1 MLRFIYVSAQI
12 ALRALGR
19 HRLRTSLTM
28 LGVVI
33 GVAAVIAMVAL
44 GSGARGSVETSLKSA
59 GTNIIQVSAGNFTRG
74 GESMNIASGLGSAT
88 TLTVED
94 AEAIRRISGVTKVS
108 GGVRNR
114 AFVKSAHRQFFTQIR
129 GTEPGLDQIH
139 GWEFLGGTF
148 PSLADAAVMGRAA
161 ATELFGEGFDPI
173 GEQITISDRTF
184 NVTGYFRTSDADMD
198 ETVFIP
204 LATAQQMQNM
214 RYLQTITVS
223 IEQAGDASR
232 VAEEITALLRDRHGK
247 GKVQSAARAS
257 GLGGNQMPSAITS
270 SVDDFTVKTQA
281 AANVTKGLYTSVAAF
296 ALANMPKL
304 DEITLQEMSGTLSR
318 AGSTMTALLG
328 SIAAI
333 SLIVGGIGIMNIML
347 VSVTERTKEIGLRL
361 AVGARRRDVMLQF
374 LVEAMVMSLIG
385 GVLGVAFGLVTA
397 RTLTA
402 VLDWPTEISAVT
414 LLSAFGIA
422 AAVGILFGYYPAR
435 RASRLD
441 PIDSLRYE

>member
-1 MLRFIYVSAQI
+1 MLRFLFVSAQI
-12 ALRALGR
+12 ALRALNR
-19 HRLRTSLTM
+19 NRLRTTLTM

-74 GESMNIASGLGSAT
+74 GETMNIATGLGAAT
-88 TLTVED
+88 TLTTDD
-94 AEAIRRISGVTKVS
+94 ADAMRRIPGVTQVA

-114 AFVKSAHRQFFTQIR
+114 AFVKSSHREFFTQVR
-129 GTEPGLDQIH
+129 GVDAALALIH
-139 GWEFLGGTF
+139 GWEWLKGSFT
-148 PSLADAAVMGRAA
+148 PAPDAAVMGRAA
-161 ATELFGEGFDPI
+161 ARELFGEGFDPI
-173 GEQITISDRTF
+173 GEHITIGDRHF
-184 NVTGYFRTSDADMD
+184 GVTGYFRTADPDMD

-204 LATAQQMQNM
+204 LAAGQAMLNGN
-214 RYLQTITVS
+214 YLQTITVS
-223 IEQAGDASR
+223 IEQAGDASTI
-232 VAEEITALLRDRHGK
+232 AEQITSLLRDRHGK
-247 GKVQSAARAS
+247 GRQAARAS
-257 GLGGNQMPSAITS
+257 GLGGNQLPTSGVSSA
-270 SVDDFTVKTQA
+270 DDFTVKTQA

-304 DEITLQEMSGTLSR
+304 DQVTLQEMSGTLSR

-374 LVEAMVMSLIG
+374 LVEALVISLIG
-385 GVLGVAFGLVTA
+385 GVIGVAFGLVTA

-402 VLDWPTEISAVT
+402 VLDWPTEISPVT
-414 LLSAFGIA
+414 LAAAFAIA
-422 AAVGILFGYYPAR
+422 AVIGILFGYYPAR

-441 PIDSLRYE
+441 PIESLRYE

>member
-1 MLRFIYVSAQI
+1 MLRFLFVSAQI
-12 ALRALGR
+12 ALRALSR
-19 HRLRTSLTM
+19 NRLRTTLTM
-28 LGVVI
+28 LGVII
-33 GVAAVIAMVAL
+33 GVAAVIAMVSL

-88 TLTVED
+88 TLTIED
-94 AEAIRRISGVTKVS
+94 AEAIRGIAGVQHVA

-114 AFVKSAHRQFFTQIR
+114 AFVKSSHRQFFTQVR
-129 GTEPGLDQIH
+129 GTEPSLAEIH
-139 GWEFLGGTF
+139 GWEWLGGSFGTV
-148 PSLADAAVMGRAA
+148 ADAAVMGRAA
-161 ATELFGEGFDPI
+161 ARELFGEGFDAV
-173 GEQITISDRTF
+173 GEPITIGDRAFT
-184 NVTGYFRTSDADMD
+184 VTGYFRTNDPDMD
-198 ETVFIP
+198 ETVFVP
-204 LATAQQMQNM
+204 LAAGQAMLKA
-214 RYLQTITVS
+214 RHLQTISVS
-223 IEQAGDASR
+223 IEQAGEASR
-232 VAEEITALLRDRHGK
+232 IAENITTLLRERHGR
-247 GKVQSAARAS
+247 GRQAARAT
-257 GLGGNQMPSAITS
+257 GLGGNQLPGVTS

-304 DEITLQEMSGTLSR
+304 DEITLQEMSSTLSR

-361 AVGARRRDVMLQF
+361 AVGARRRDVLLQF

-385 GVLGVAFGLVTA
+385 GLIGVGVGLMTA

-402 VLDWPTEISAVT
+402 VLDWPTEISVAT
-414 LLSAFGIA
+414 LASAFGIA
-422 AAVGILFGYYPAR
+422 AVIGIVFGYYPAR

>member
-1 MLRFIYVSAQI
+1 MLRFLFVSAQI
-12 ALRALGR
+12 AVRALKR
-19 HRLRTSLTM
+19 NVLRTALTM

-33 GVAAVIAMVAL
+33 GVAAVISMVAL

-59 GTNIIQVSAGNFTRG
+59 GTNIIQISAGNYTRG

-88 TLTVED
+88 TLTLED
-94 AEAIRRISGVTKVS
+94 AEAVRGIAGVQHVAA
-108 GGVRNR
+108 GVRNR
-114 AFVKSAHRQFFTQIR
+114 AFVTSAHRQFFTQIR
-129 GTEPGLDQIH
+129 GTHASLADIH
-139 GWEFLGGTF
+139 GWEWLGGRF
-148 PSLADAAVMGRAA
+148 AGADDAVVMGRAA
-161 ATELFGEGFDPI
+161 ARELFGEGFDPS
-173 GEQITISDRTF
+173 GERITIANRTF
-184 NVTGYFRTSDADMD
+184 TVSGYFRTNDPDMD
-198 ETVFIP
+198 ETVFLP
-204 LATAQQMQNM
+204 LAAAQSMLNI
-214 RYLQTITVS
+214 RHLHTITVS

-232 VAEEITALLRDRHGK
+232 IAEQITAVLRERH
-247 GKVQSAARAS
+247 ARGRREATTT
-257 GLGGNQMPSAITS
+257 GLGGNQLPGGGGSAA
-270 SVDDFTVKTQA
+270 DDFTVKTQA

-304 DEITLQEMSGTLSR
+304 DAVTLQEMSSTLSR

-333 SLIVGGIGIMNIML
+333 SLVVGGIGIMNIML

-361 AVGARRRDVMLQF
+361 AVGARRRDVLLQF

-385 GVLGVAFGLVTA
+385 GGLGVAIGIVSA

-402 VLDWPTEISAVT
+402 VLDWPTEISATT
-414 LLSAFGIA
+414 LVLAFAIA

>member
-1 MLRFIYVSAQI
+1 MIPFLLVSAQI
-12 ALRALGR
+12 AVRALGR
-19 HRLRTSLTM
+19 NRLRTGLTM

-74 GESMNIASGLGSAT
+74 GESMNIASGLGAAT
-88 TLTVED
+88 TLTLED
-94 AEAIRRISGVTKVS
+94 AGAIRQIAGVQHVAS
-108 GGVRNR
+108 GVRNR

-129 GTEPGLDQIH
+129 GVEPALAEIH
-139 GWEFLGGTF
+139 GWEWLGGHGDGG
-148 PSLADAAVMGRAA
+148 ADQAVMGRAA
-161 ATELFGEGFDPI
+161 GRELFGEGFDPV
-173 GEQITISDRTF
+173 GERITIGNRQFVVS
-184 NVTGYFRTSDADMD
+184 GYFRTNDTDMD
-198 ETVFIP
+198 ETVFVP
-204 LATAQQMQNM
+204 LPAGQSMSNIQH
-214 RYLQTITVS
+214 LQTITVS
-223 IEQAGDASR
+223 VEQAGDASR
-232 VAEEITALLRDRHGK
+232 VAAAITELLRDRHQRG
-247 GKVQSAARAS
+247 QQPASAI
-257 GLGGNQMPSAITS
+257 GLGGNQLPGTMASA
-270 SVDDFTVKTQA
+270 DDFTVKTQA

-304 DEITLQEMSGTLSR
+304 DEVTLQEMSSTLSR

-347 VSVTERTKEIGLRL
+347 VSVTERTKEIGIRL
-361 AVGARRRDVMLQF
+361 AVGARRRDVLVQF

-385 GVLGVAFGLVTA
+385 GVIGVALGLATA
-397 RTLTA
+397 EGLTA
-402 VLDWPTEISAVT
+402 VLDWPTEVSLTTVA
-414 LLSAFGIA
+414 SAFAIA
-422 AAVGILFGYYPAR
+422 ALVGIVFGYYPAR

>member
-1 MLRFIYVSAQI
+1 MIPFLFVSAQI
-12 ALRALGR
+12 AVRALGR
-19 HRLRTSLTM
+19 NRLRTGLTM

-74 GESMNIASGLGSAT
+74 GESMNIASGLGAAT
-88 TLTVED
+88 TLTLED
-94 AEAIRRISGVTKVS
+94 AGAIRQIAGVQHVA

-114 AFVKSAHRQFFTQIR
+114 AFARSAHRQFFTQVR
-129 GTEPGLDQIH
+129 GVEPAVAEIY
-139 GWEFLGGTF
+139 GWEWLGGR
-148 PSLADAAVMGRAA
+148 LEGAAGQAVMGRAA
-161 ATELFGEGFDPI
+161 SRELFGEGFDPV
-173 GEQITISDRTF
+173 GERITIGDRAF
-184 NVTGYFRTSDADMD
+184 VVTGYFRTNDGDMD
-198 ETVFIP
+198 ETVFVT
-204 LATAQQMQNM
+204 LADGQSMLNVSH
-214 RYLQTITVS
+214 LHTITVS
-223 IEQAGDASR
+223 VEQAGDASR
-232 VAEEITALLRDRHGK
+232 VAEAITSVLRERHQRGR
-247 GKVQSAARAS
+247 QAAGAT
-257 GLGGNQMPSAITS
+257 GLGGLQAPGTMASA
-270 SVDDFTVKTQA
+270 DDFTVKTQA

-304 DEITLQEMSGTLSR
+304 DEVTLQEMSSTLSR

-347 VSVTERTKEIGLRL
+347 VSVTERTKEIGIRL
-361 AVGARRRDVMLQF
+361 AVGARRRDVLVQF

-385 GVLGVAFGLVTA
+385 GVIGVALGLATA
-397 RTLTA
+397 ESLTA
-402 VLDWPTEISAVT
+402 VLDWPTEVSLTTVM
-414 LLSAFGIA
+414 SAFGIA
-422 AAVGILFGYYPAR
+422 AMVGVVFGYYPAR

>member
-1 MLRFIYVSAQI
+1 MLRFLFVSGQI
-12 ALRALGR
+12 AVRALKR
-19 HRLRTSLTM
+19 NALRTALTM

-59 GTNIIQVSAGNFTRG
+59 GTNIIQVSAGNYTRG
-74 GESMNIASGLGSAT
+74 GESMNIASGLGSAA
-88 TLTVED
+88 TLTLED
-94 AEAIRRISGVTKVS
+94 AEAIRGIAGVQHVAP
-108 GGVRNR
+108 GVRNR

-129 GTEPGLDQIH
+129 GTAPALADIH
-139 GWEFLGGTF
+139 GWEWLGGRF
-148 PSLADAAVMGRAA
+148 GGADDSAVMGRAA
-161 ATELFGEGFDPI
+161 ARELFGEGFEPQ
-173 GEQITISDRTF
+173 GEPITIGNRTF
-184 NVTGYFRTSDADMD
+184 NVSGYFRTNDQDMD
-198 ETVFIP
+198 ETVFVP
-204 LATAQQMQNM
+204 LAAAQSMLNV
-214 RYLQTITVS
+214 RHLHTITVS

-232 VAEEITALLRDRHGK
+232 IAEQITSLLRDRHARGR
-247 GKVQSAARAS
+247 QAATTT
-257 GLGGNQMPSAITS
+257 GLGGNQLPGGGGST
-270 SVDDFTVKTQA
+270 VDDFTVKTQA

-304 DEITLQEMSGTLSR
+304 DEITLQEMSSTLSR
-318 AGSTMTALLG
+318 AGSTMTALLA

-361 AVGARRRDVMLQF
+361 AVGARRRDVLLQF

-385 GVLGVAFGLVTA
+385 GGIGVAIGIVGA

-402 VLDWPTEISAVT
+402 VLDWPTEISVT
-414 LLSAFGIA
+414 TLILAFGIA
-422 AAVGILFGYYPAR
+422 AVVGILFGYYPAR

>member
-1 MLRFIYVSAQI
+1 MLRFLLVSAQI
-12 ALRALGR
+12 ALRALNR
-19 HRLRTSLTM
+19 NRFRTTLTM

-59 GTNIIQVSAGNFTRG
+59 GTNIVQISAGNFTRG

-94 AEAIRRISGVTKVS
+94 AGAIRQIAGVKDVA

-114 AFVKSAHRQFFTQIR
+114 AFVKASHREFFTQVR
-129 GTEPGLDQIH
+129 GVERALADIH
-139 GWEFLGGTF
+139 GWEWLGGAFTE
-148 PSLADAAVMGRAA
+148 SADAAVMGRGAA
-161 ATELFGEGFDPI
+161 RELFGEGFDPV
-173 GEQITISDRTF
+173 GEKITIGDQSFAVR
-184 NVTGYFRTSDADMD
+184 GYFRTTDPDMD

-204 LATAQQMQNM
+204 LAAGQAMLKA
-214 RYLQTITVS
+214 RHLQTITVA
-223 IEQAGDASR
+223 IDQAGDASR
-232 VAEEITALLRDRHGK
+232 IAEEITTLLRDRHGR
-247 GKVQSAARAS
+247 GRQSARAP
-257 GLGGNQMPSAITS
+257 GLGGNQLPGGGSG

-304 DEITLQEMSGTLSR
+304 DEITLQEMSSTLSR

-361 AVGARRRDVMLQF
+361 AVGARRRDVLLQF

-385 GVLGVAFGLVTA
+385 GVLGVVFGLVSA

-402 VLDWPTEISAVT
+402 VLDWPTEVSIAT
-414 LLSAFGIA
+414 LAYAFAIA
-422 AAVGILFGYYPAR
+422 AAVGVVFGYYPAR

-441 PIDSLRYE
+441 PIESLRYE

>member
-1 MLRFIYVSAQI
+1 MLRFLFVSAQI
-12 ALRALGR
+12 ALRALSR
-19 HRLRTSLTM
+19 NRLRTTLTM
-28 LGVVI
+28 LGVII
-33 GVAAVIAMVAL
+33 GVAAVIAMVSL

-88 TLTVED
+88 TLTIED
-94 AEAIRRISGVTKVS
+94 AEAIRGIAGVQHVA

-114 AFVKSAHRQFFTQIR
+114 AFVKSSHRQFFTQVR
-129 GTEPGLDQIH
+129 GTEPSLAEIH
-139 GWEFLGGTF
+139 GWEWLGGSFGTV
-148 PSLADAAVMGRAA
+148 AGAAVVGRAA
-161 ATELFGEGFDPI
+161 ARELFGEGFDAV
-173 GEQITISDRTF
+173 GEHITIGDRAFT
-184 NVTGYFRTSDADMD
+184 VTGYFRTNDPDMD
-198 ETVFIP
+198 ETVFVP
-204 LATAQQMQNM
+204 LAAGQAMLQA
-214 RYLQTITVS
+214 RHLQTISVS
-223 IEQAGDASR
+223 IEQAGEASR
-232 VAEEITALLRDRHGK
+232 IAEDITTLLRERHGR
-247 GKVQSAARAS
+247 GRQAPRAT
-257 GLGGNQMPSAITS
+257 GLGGNQLPGVTS

-304 DEITLQEMSGTLSR
+304 DEITLQEMSSTLSR

-385 GVLGVAFGLVTA
+385 GLIGVGVGFITA

-402 VLDWPTEISAVT
+402 VLDWPTEISLVT

-422 AAVGILFGYYPAR
+422 AVIGILFGYYPAR

>member
-1 MLRFIYVSAQI
+1 MLSLLYVSAQI
-12 ALRALGR
+12 ALRALNR
-19 HRLRTSLTM
+19 NRLRTTLTM
-28 LGVVI
+28 LGVII

-88 TLTVED
+88 TLSLED
-94 AEAIRRISGVTKVS
+94 ADGIRGIRGVQHVA

-129 GTEPGLDQIH
+129 GVEPSLAEIH
-139 GWEFLGGTF
+139 GWEWLGGSF
-148 PSLADAAVMGRAA
+148 ADAADAAVMGRAA
-161 ATELFGEGFDPI
+161 ARELFGEGFDPV
-173 GEQITISDRTF
+173 GERITIGDRVFTVSGF
-184 NVTGYFRTSDADMD
+184 FRTADPDMD
-198 ETVFIP
+198 EGVFVP
-204 LATAQQMQNM
+204 LAAGQAMIDA

-223 IEQAGDASR
+223 IEQAGEASR
-232 VAEEITALLRDRHGK
+232 IAEEITTLLRESHGR
-247 GKVQSAARAS
+247 GKQAARAS
-257 GLGGNQMPSAITS
+257 GLGGNQLPGLTS

-304 DEITLQEMSGTLSR
+304 DEITLQEMSSTLSR

-361 AVGARRRDVMLQF
+361 AVGARRRDVLVQF
-374 LVEAMVMSLIG
+374 IVEATVMSLIG
-385 GVLGVAFGLVTA
+385 GIIGVGAGLVTA

-402 VLDWPTEISAVT
+402 VLDWPTEISIAT
-414 LLSAFGIA
+414 LAGAFAIA

-435 RASRLD
+435 RAARLD
-441 PIDSLRYE
+441 PIASLRYE

>member
-1 MLRFIYVSAQI
+1 MIGFLFVSSQI
-12 ALRALGR
+12 ALRALNR
-19 HRLRTSLTM
+19 NRLRTTLTM
-28 LGVVI
+28 LGVII

-74 GESMNIASGLGSAT
+74 GESMNIASGLGAAT
-88 TLTVED
+88 TLTGED
-94 AEAIRRISGVTKVS
+94 ADAIRRISGVQHVA

-129 GTEPGLDQIH
+129 GTEPALAGIH
-139 GWEFLGGTF
+139 GWEWLGGSF
-148 PSLADAAVMGRAA
+148 GGAAAAAVMGRAA
-161 ATELFGEGFDPI
+161 ARELFGDGFDAV
-173 GEQITISDRTF
+173 GERITIGDRTF
-184 NVTGYFRTSDADMD
+184 AVTGYFRTSDAEMD
-198 ETVFIP
+198 ETIFVP
-204 LATAQQMQNM
+204 LAAGQEMLKA
-214 RYLQTITVS
+214 RHLQTITVS
-223 IEQAGDASR
+223 VEQAGEASR
-232 VAEEITALLRDRHGK
+232 IAEDITTLLRERHGR
-247 GKVQSAARAS
+247 GRQAARAG
-257 GLGGNQMPSAITS
+257 GLGGNQMPNASVS

-304 DEITLQEMSGTLSR
+304 DEITLQEMSSTLSR

-361 AVGARRRDVMLQF
+361 AVGARRRDVLVQF
-374 LVEAMVMSLIG
+374 LVEAMVISVIGGLIG
-385 GVLGVAFGLVTA
+385 VGAGLMTA

-402 VLDWPTEISAVT
+402 VLDWPTEISAAT
-414 LLSAFGIA
+414 LATAFGIA
-422 AAVGILFGYYPAR
+422 AAIGILFGYYPAR

>member
-1 MLRFIYVSAQI
+1 MLRFLFVSAQI
-12 ALRALGR
+12 ALRALSR
-19 HRLRTSLTM
+19 NRLRTTLTM
-28 LGVVI
+28 LGVII
-33 GVAAVIAMVAL
+33 GVAAVIAMVSL

-88 TLTVED
+88 TLTIED
-94 AEAIRRISGVTKVS
+94 AEAIRGIAGVQHVA

-114 AFVKSAHRQFFTQIR
+114 AFVKSSHRQFFTQVR
-129 GTEPGLDQIH
+129 GSEPSLAEIH
-139 GWEFLGGTF
+139 GWEWLGGSFGTA
-148 PSLADAAVMGRAA
+148 ADAAVMGRAA
-161 ATELFGEGFDPI
+161 ARELFGEGFDAV
-173 GEQITISDRTF
+173 GEPITIGDRAFT
-184 NVTGYFRTSDADMD
+184 VTGYFRTNDPDMD
-198 ETVFIP
+198 ETVFVP
-204 LATAQQMQNM
+204 LAAGQAMLKA
-214 RYLQTITVS
+214 RHLQTISVS
-223 IEQAGDASR
+223 IEQAGEASR
-232 VAEEITALLRDRHGK
+232 IAEDITTLLRERHGR
-247 GKVQSAARAS
+247 GRQAARAT
-257 GLGGNQMPSAITS
+257 GLGGNQLPGVTS

-304 DEITLQEMSGTLSR
+304 DEITLQEMSSTLSR

-361 AVGARRRDVMLQF
+361 AVGARRRDVLLQF

-385 GVLGVAFGLVTA
+385 GLIGVGVGLMTA

-402 VLDWPTEISAVT
+402 VLDWPTDISVAT
-414 LLSAFGIA
+414 LASAFGIA
-422 AAVGILFGYYPAR
+422 AVIGIVFGYYPAR

>member
-1 MLRFIYVSAQI
+1 MLRFLFVSAQI
-12 ALRALGR
+12 ALRALSR
-19 HRLRTSLTM
+19 NRLRTTLTM
-28 LGVVI
+28 LGVII
-33 GVAAVIAMVAL
+33 GVAAVIAMVSL

-88 TLTVED
+88 TLTIED
-94 AEAIRRISGVTKVS
+94 AEAIRGIAGVQHVAA
-108 GGVRNR
+108 GVRNR
-114 AFVKSAHRQFFTQIR
+114 AFVKSSHRQFFTQVR
-129 GTEPGLDQIH
+129 GSEPSLAEIH
-139 GWEFLGGTF
+139 GWEWLGGSFGTA
-148 PSLADAAVMGRAA
+148 ADAAVMGRAA
-161 ATELFGEGFDPI
+161 ARELFGEGFDAV
-173 GEQITISDRTF
+173 GEPITIGDRAFT
-184 NVTGYFRTSDADMD
+184 VTGYFRTNDPDMD
-198 ETVFIP
+198 ETVFVP
-204 LATAQQMQNM
+204 LAAGQAMLKA
-214 RYLQTITVS
+214 RHLQTISVS
-223 IEQAGDASR
+223 IEQAGEASR
-232 VAEEITALLRDRHGK
+232 IAENITTLLRERHGR
-247 GKVQSAARAS
+247 GRQAARAT
-257 GLGGNQMPSAITS
+257 GLGGNQLPGVTS

-304 DEITLQEMSGTLSR
+304 DEITLQEMSSTLSR

-361 AVGARRRDVMLQF
+361 AVGARRRDVLLQF

-385 GVLGVAFGLVTA
+385 GLIGVGVGLMTA

-402 VLDWPTEISAVT
+402 VLDWPTEISVAT
-414 LLSAFGIA
+414 LASAFGIA
-422 AAVGILFGYYPAR
+422 AVIGIVFGYYPAR

>member
-1 MLRFIYVSAQI
+1 MLRFLFVSAQI
-12 ALRALGR
+12 ALRALSR
-19 HRLRTSLTM
+19 NRLRTTLTM
-28 LGVVI
+28 LGVII
-33 GVAAVIAMVAL
+33 GVAAVIAMVSL

-88 TLTVED
+88 TLTIED
-94 AEAIRRISGVTKVS
+94 AEAIRGIAGVQHVA

-114 AFVKSAHRQFFTQIR
+114 AFVKSSHRQFFTQVR
-129 GTEPGLDQIH
+129 GTEPSLAEIH
-139 GWEFLGGTF
+139 GWEWLGGSFGTV
-148 PSLADAAVMGRAA
+148 ADAAVMGRAA
-161 ATELFGEGFDPI
+161 ARELFGEGFDAV
-173 GEQITISDRTF
+173 GEHITIGDRAFT
-184 NVTGYFRTSDADMD
+184 VTGYFRTNDPDVD
-198 ETVFIP
+198 ETVLVP
-204 LATAQQMQNM
+204 LAAGQAMLQA
-214 RYLQTITVS
+214 RHLQTISVS
-223 IEQAGDASR
+223 IEQAGEASR
-232 VAEEITALLRDRHGK
+232 IAEDITTLLRERHGR
-247 GKVQSAARAS
+247 GRQAARAT
-257 GLGGNQMPSAITS
+257 GLGGNQLPGVTS

-304 DEITLQEMSGTLSR
+304 DEITLQEMSSTLSR

-385 GVLGVAFGLVTA
+385 GLIGVGVGLITA

-402 VLDWPTEISAVT
+402 VLDWPTEISPVT

-435 RASRLD
+435 RASLLD

>member
-1 MLRFIYVSAQI
+1 MLRFLFVSAQI
-12 ALRALGR
+12 ALRALNR
-19 HRLRTSLTM
+19 NRLRTTLTM
-28 LGVVI
+28 LGVII

-74 GESMNIASGLGSAT
+74 GESMNIASGLGAAT
-88 TLTVED
+88 TLTSED
-94 AEAIRRISGVTKVS
+94 ADAIRGIAGVQKVAA
-108 GGVRNR
+108 GVRNR

-129 GTEPGLDQIH
+129 GTDAALADIH
-139 GWEFLGGTF
+139 GWEWLGGSF
-148 PSLADAAVMGRAA
+148 AAAADAAVMGRAA
-161 ATELFGEGFDPI
+161 ARELFGEGFDPVGERITI
-173 GEQITISDRTF
+173 GERAFAVS
-184 NVTGYFRTSDADMD
+184 GYFRTNDPDMD
-198 ETVFIP
+198 ETVFVP
-204 LATAQQMQNM
+204 LPAGQAMLAA
-214 RYLQTITVS
+214 RHLQTITVS
-223 IEQAGDASR
+223 IEQAGEASR
-232 VAEEITALLRDRHGK
+232 IAEEMTRLLRERHARGRK
-247 GKVQSAARAS
+247 AAS
-257 GLGGNQMPSAITS
+257 TTGLGGNQLPTASLS
-270 SVDDFTVKTQA
+270 PVDDFTVKTQA

-304 DEITLQEMSGTLSR
+304 DEITLQEMSSTLSR

-361 AVGARRRDVMLQF
+361 AVGARRRDVMVQF

-385 GVLGVAFGLVTA
+385 GLIGVGVGLITA
-397 RTLTA
+397 STLTA
-402 VLDWPTEISAVT
+402 VLDWPTEVSATT
-414 LLSAFGIA
+414 LASAFGIA

>member
-1 MLRFIYVSAQI
+1 MLRFLYVSAQI

-19 HRLRTSLTM
+19 NRLRTSLTM

-59 GTNIIQVSAGNFTRG
+59 GTNIIQVSAGNYTRG

-88 TLTVED
+88 TLTIED
-94 AEAIRRISGVTKVS
+94 AAEIRKIEGVQRVS
-108 GGVRNR
+108 GGIRNR

-129 GTEPGLDQIH
+129 GVEPGLGEIH
-139 GWEFLGGTF
+139 GWEWLGGNF
-148 PSLADAAVMGRAA
+148 PAQADAAVMGRAA
-161 ATELFGEGFDPI
+161 ARELFGEGFDPV
-173 GEQITISDRTF
+173 GERITIGDRSF
-184 NVTGYFRTSDADMD
+184 NVTGYFRTLDADMD
-198 ETVFIP
+198 EGVFIA
-204 LATAQQMQNM
+204 LAAAQEMQGV
-214 RYLQTITVS
+214 RHLQTISVS

-232 VAEEITALLRDRHGK
+232 IAEEITTLLRDRHGR
-247 GKVQSAARAS
+247 GQQASRAA
-257 GLGGNQMPSAITS
+257 GLGGNQMPSSATS
-270 SVDDFTVKTQA
+270 AVDDFTVKTQA

-347 VSVTERTKEIGLRL
+347 VSVTERTQEIGLRL

-374 LVEAMVMSLIG
+374 LVEAIVMSLIG
-385 GVLGVAFGLVTA
+385 GALGVGVGLITA
-397 RTLTA
+397 RALTA
-402 VLDWPTEISAVT
+402 VLDWPTEISIAT
-414 LLSAFGIA
+414 LASAFAIA

>member
-1 MLRFIYVSAQI
+1 MLRLLYVSAQI
-12 ALRALGR
+12 ALRALNR
-19 HRLRTSLTM
+19 NRLRTTLTM
-28 LGVVI
+28 LGVII

-44 GSGARGSVETSLKSA
+44 GSGARGAVETSLKSA

-88 TLTVED
+88 TLSLED
-94 AEAIRRISGVTKVS
+94 ADAIREIVGVRHVAA
-108 GGVRNR
+108 GVRNR
-114 AFVKSAHRQFFTQIR
+114 AFVKSAHRQFFTQVR
-129 GTEPGLDQIH
+129 GVEPALAEIH
-139 GWEFLGGTF
+139 GWEWLAGSFAAA
-148 PSLADAAVMGRAA
+148 ADAAVMGRAA
-161 ATELFGEGFDPI
+161 ARELFGEGFDPVGERISI
-173 GEQITISDRTF
+173 GDRAF
-184 NVTGYFRTSDADMD
+184 NVTGYFRTADPDMD
-198 ETVFIP
+198 EGVFVP
-204 LATAQQMQNM
+204 LAAGQAMIGA

-223 IEQAGDASR
+223 IEQAGEASR
-232 VAEEITALLRDRHGK
+232 IAEEITTRLRERHGR
-247 GKVQSAARAS
+247 GKQAARAS
-257 GLGGNQMPSAITS
+257 GLGGNQRPGVTS

-304 DEITLQEMSGTLSR
+304 DEITLQEMSSTLSR

-361 AVGARRRDVMLQF
+361 AVGARRRDVLVQF
-374 LVEAMVMSLIG
+374 IVEAMVMSLIG
-385 GVLGVAFGLVTA
+385 GLIGVGVGLITA
-397 RTLTA
+397 RALTA
-402 VLDWPTEISAVT
+402 VLDWPTEISAST
-414 LLSAFGIA
+414 LATAFGIA
-422 AAVGILFGYYPAR
+422 AVVGILFGYYPAR

>member
-1 MLRFIYVSAQI
+1 MIRFLFVSAQI
-12 ALRALGR
+12 ALRALSR
-19 HRLRTSLTM
+19 NRLRTTLTM
-28 LGVVI
+28 LGVII

-88 TLTVED
+88 TLTLED
-94 AEAIRRISGVTKVS
+94 ADEIRKITGVQHVS
-108 GGVRNR
+108 AGVRNR

-129 GTEPGLDQIH
+129 GVEPALAEIH
-139 GWEFLGGTF
+139 GWEWLGGKF
-148 PSLADAAVMGRAA
+148 AGGADSAVMGPGAA
-161 ATELFGEGFDPI
+161 RELFGEGFDPVGENVTI
-173 GEQITISDRTF
+173 GDRAFT
-184 NVTGYFRTSDADMD
+184 VTGYFRTSDPDMD
-198 ETVFIP
+198 EGVFVP
-204 LATAQQMQNM
+204 LAAGQAMLNA
-214 RYLQTITVS
+214 RHLQTITLS
-223 IEQAGDASR
+223 IEQAGEASR
-232 VAEEITALLRDRHGK
+232 IAEAITTLLRDRHGK
-247 GKVQSAARAS
+247 GRQSTARAS
-257 GLGGNQMPSAITS
+257 GLGGNQLPTSGAS

-304 DEITLQEMSGTLSR
+304 DEITLQEMSSTLSR

-347 VSVTERTKEIGLRL
+347 VSVTERTQEIGLRL
-361 AVGARRRDVMLQF
+361 AVGARRRDVMVQF
-374 LVEAMVMSLIG
+374 LVEAMVMSLLG
-385 GVLGVAFGLVTA
+385 GVIGVAFGLVA
-397 RTLTA
+397 SRALTA
-402 VLDWPTEISAVT
+402 MFDWPTEISVFT
-414 LLSAFGIA
+414 LASAFGIA